1 MKKRNCFHE
10 TRMKKYDI
18 LLSSER
24 KAIKML
30 ENILLVIAVLVLSFF
45 SIKGI
50 IYLVTSYHDIDRY
63 SKDEEKKA
71 SNYEDY
77 QYCDKLKY

>member
-1 MKKRNCFHE
+1 MKMCA
-10 TRMKKYDI
+10 I

-24 KAIKML
+24 KAIRML
-30 ENILLVIAVLVLSFF
+30 ENILLVIATLTLTFF

-50 IYLVTSYHDIDRY
+50 IYLVTFRNDNLRY
-63 SKDEEKKA
+63 SQDEEKKA
-71 SNYEDY
+71 CNYEDY